1 MRTREIRACYD
12 RDSITVYQAYAPE
25 IGVPAARNGTFV
37 PPFSRSRMT
46 WIKPSFLWL
55 MARSDWA
62 RKPGQ
67 ETILAVRISRAG
79 WEEALG
85 LAVPTD
91 PDRRV
96 FRSSEDWRRRFA
108 EAVVHVQWDPER
120 SLHGRKLEARSIQI
134 GLSRH
139 IVDRYVDDWI
149 LGIEDL
155 TPLVRRIQG
164 LRKAGRT
171 PQARALLPDERPYP
185 LTAALVDRLGAS
197 EQPVTPD
204 RA

>member
-1 MRTREIRACYD
+1 M
-12 RDSITVYQAYAPE
+12 
-25 IGVPAARNGTFV
+25 
-37 PPFSRSRMT
+37 
-46 WIKPSFLWL
+46 
-55 MARSDWA
+55 
-62 RKPGQ
+62 
-67 ETILAVRISRAG
+67 
-79 WEEALG
+79 
-85 LAVPTD
+85 
-91 PDRRV
+91 
-96 FRSSEDWRRRFA
+96 
-108 EAVVHVQWDPER
+108 HVQWDPER

-155 TPLVRRIQG
+155 TPLVRKIQG

-171 PQARALLPDERPYP
+171 PQVRALLPSERPYP
-185 LTAALVDRLGAS
+185 LTTALVTRLGAS